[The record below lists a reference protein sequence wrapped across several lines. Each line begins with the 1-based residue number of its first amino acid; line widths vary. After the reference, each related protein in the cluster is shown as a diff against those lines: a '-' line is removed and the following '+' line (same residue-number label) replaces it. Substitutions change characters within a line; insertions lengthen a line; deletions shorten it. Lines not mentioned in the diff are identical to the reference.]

1 MLKKLI
7 PFITPLLMTIGFW
20 QIFSRPASVFVI
32 GGISIL
38 LIIITGKILAK
49 QNFIRFFRLW
59 INLSLVYFTQ
69 VLFMI
74 VLTSDSL
81 RYWLSILWLLV
92 WILVFW
98 LLRNYFVKLK
108 DINDLDYL
116 SFNRFLYY
124 LSFWLLSCSL
134 YYLIIFINF
143 SVVYSLGIL
152 LVATFW
158 WSKEIMMFNN
168 VQLPK
173 FFIWLVLL
181 TVAEILLALYLMP
194 LGFYVAGTIA
204 TIWLFF
210 VLELLLLRSRHFIR
224 YLLLFLAA
232 VIMLLITSI
241 I

>member
-152 LVATFW
+152 LVATYW

>member
-116 SFNRFLYY
+116 SFNRFCIIY
-124 LSFWLLSCSL
+124 LFGFC
-134 YYLIIFINF
+134 
-143 SVVYSLGIL
+143 
-152 LVATFW
+152 LVAC
-158 WSKEIMMFNN
+158 
-168 VQLPK
+168 
-173 FFIWLVLL
+173 
-181 TVAEILLALYLMP
+181 
-194 LGFYVAGTIA
+194 
-204 TIWLFF
+204 
-210 VLELLLLRSRHFIR
+210 
-224 YLLLFLAA
+224 
-232 VIMLLITSI
+232 I